1 MRSIAPFTL
10 ILALVGAA
18 CSSSPDKEDDP
29 LPSPVTVVEAFEA
42 LERPGGPSQILP
54 LMVNEPSWSWR
65 WAALERAKT
74 SIDVTYFIVT
84 DDVLG
89 TAFLGKLIEKANEGV
104 RVRLLIDTRGV
115 GVMAPAF
122 VLSARLS
129 DVAERAP
136 VDVRFSGPA
145 VPRFLQALAYLDITP
160 LISSN
165 HDKMIIIDGEEVT
178 LGGRNIGRD
187 YFAGHADV
195 PFAFTDVDLAVRGQ
209 EVVDGLQDAFDL
221 EWEDASPMAASATP
235 PSPYAADTFETAK
248 RAVEAWMAAPPFDEA
263 TAAAHRE
270 SDSAQRGAT
279 AKALL
284 SRATVAQD
292 APIISTQKA
301 RLDELVDEL
310 AGYPTLRG
318 IPSPDAPWFDVESRV
333 LDSYT
338 RTSAQSD
345 QANDEIIALVRA
357 ASRKIVLLNPY
368 IVLTEGGFEILKETC
383 DRGVDI
389 TMFTNSPSSSDS
401 STTQAFF
408 LRMWPEIMAACPKAK
423 MYVLNVWRPL
433 HGKVAVLDDEVTLL
447 GSYNLD
453 YLSAYINGEIGLAI
467 KSRAFAAHM
476 TETIERRIAKGPPEV
491 LEYRIE
497 LDDAGR
503 PVRFTSGLLA
513 GRVKVAYG
521 PDDHCAQ
528 GTLTR
533 LRAIQKALDFV
544 GPFWAVTPL
553 MREVVVP
560 DETQPAP
567 KGVAPIVQ
575 DAGPAP

>member
-1 MRSIAPFTL
+1 MRAIASF
-10 ILALVGAA
+10 AMVVAVVGAA
-18 CSSSPDKEDDP
+18 CSLSPDKEDEP
-29 LPSPVTVVEAFEA
+29 LSSPSTVVEAFEA
-42 LERPGGPSQILP
+42 LARPGGPSRILP
-54 LMVNEPSWSWR
+54 LLVNEPSWSWR
-65 WAALERAKT
+65 WAALERATT

-122 VLSARLS
+122 LLSARLS

-145 VPRFLQALAYLDITP
+145 VPRFLQALGHLDVTP
-160 LISSN
+160 LLSSN

-195 PFAFTDVDLAVRGQ
+195 PFAFTDVDLAVRGA
-209 EVVDGLQDAFDL
+209 ETVAGLQEAFDL
-221 EWEDASPMAASATP
+221 EWEHASPMAPSATP
-235 PSPYAADTFETAK
+235 PSPYAADTFAVAK
-248 RAVEAWMAAPPFDEA
+248 RAVEAWMAAPPFDDA
-263 TAAAHRE
+263 TAAAHRKE
-270 SDSAQRGAT
+270 DSPARAKT

-284 SRATVAQD
+284 ARAGISRE
-292 APIISTQKA
+292 APVISTQQA
-301 RLDELVDEL
+301 RLEELVEEL

-318 IPSPDAPWFDVESRV
+318 VPSPSTPWFDVQSRV
-333 LDSYT
+333 LDSFT

-345 QANDEIIALVRA
+345 QANDEIVTLVRA

-368 IVLTEGGFEILKETC
+368 IVLTEGGFDILKETC
-383 DRGVDI
+383 DRGVDL
-389 TMFTNSPSSSDS
+389 TLFTNSPASSDS

-408 LRMWPEIMAACPKAK
+408 LRMWPEIMAACPRAK
-423 MYVLNVWRPL
+423 LFVLNVWRPL

-491 LEYRIE
+491 LAYRIA
-497 LDDAGR
+497 LDDDGR
-503 PVRFTSGLLA
+503 PVRFTSGMLA

-521 PDDHCAQ
+521 PDDHCPPA
-528 GTLTR
+528 TLAR

-560 DETQPAP
+560 DET
-567 KGVAPIVQ
+567 
-575 DAGPAP
+575 GPAPVGAGPVEPEGGPRR